1 MKLKKL
7 AILSLGVIFGLSL
20 ASCDNS
26 VSNSTGDNNASTPAD
41 AGSSTTPGQSGTP
54 AQNDGSST
62 TPGQSSTPTQ
72 NDGSSSAEG
81 QTSPSNPS
89 VPEGQTSPSTPTT
102 DTVTDDWK
110 IITAEDYIKAYD
122 AKTTPNY
129 NWCEV
134 SVDDEKKCYL
144 KYDNNEWYYS
154 PYYTDSIDIYSNIF
168 TWEKMELMH
177 GEYYLQVFSDE
188 GLNQFSGGT
197 SINCDAYTIANVSY
211 LADYGQPDGSYSYSG
226 LNMLLEKSN
235 NNYKTT
241 ITTNNKQEFYN
252 DEYFYIYKAKWSG
265 EASHEATFSWNTID
279 LSRVNETAK
288 A

>member
-1 MKLKKL
+1 MKFKKI
-7 AILSLGVIFGLSL
+7 AILSLGAIFGLSL
-20 ASCDNS
+20 ASCDNL
-26 VSNSTGDNNASTPAD
+26 VSNSTSDNNESTQAD
-41 AGSSTTPGQSGTP
+41 AGSSTTP
-54 AQNDGSST
+54 AQSST
-62 TPGQSSTPTQ
+62 TAE

-81 QTSPSNPS
+81 QTS
-89 VPEGQTSPSTPTT
+89 TSTT
-102 DTVTDDWK
+102 TTTTVTDNWE
-110 IITAEDYIKAYD
+110 IITAEDYIKAHD

-168 TWEKMELMH
+168 TWEKMELKH
-177 GEYYLQVFSDE
+177 GEYVLHVFSDE
-188 GLNQFSGGT
+188 GLNQFSGVT
-197 SINCDAYTIANVSY
+197 SINCDANTIANVRY
-211 LADYGQPDGSYSYSG
+211 LADYGQPDGSYSYDG
-226 LNMLLEKSN
+226 YNMLLEKSN

-241 ITTNNKQEFYN
+241 ITTNNKQEFYT
-252 DEYFYIYKAKWSG
+252 DEYFYMYKAKWSG

-279 LSRVNETAK
+279 LSRINETAN